1 MYYAALYEL
10 HYNTATLQSHDGGV
24 RVVMPGEGEVSC
36 WTVSQDQNIGRILTA
51 SRDIKSWE
59 LVIQDSALVAGPKV
73 LAVCLGCLQEV
84 SGAVVC
90 EGCQW
95 PLCAPA
101 CQHQPS
107 HRAECGIFRAAGF
120 HPKSGPGGLARNT
133 GLYSCVS
140 IIRVLLLK
148 LNNSQGWALIQN
160 MMDHWQERSRDDKVL
175 AAIKVTT
182 KLVIEHLGMSWVTPS
197 DVEKVY
203 GVLKT
208 NAVDIKDGRGQ
219 ALFPNS
225 VCITSHSC
233 NANLEPAADP
243 TENISFRA
251 KRQILKGEELT
262 IRYCDFLESKHHIRS
277 NILSEWKFLCLC
289 QRCTDKTEFGTY
301 FSSLKCSCG
310 GYFLDQDINHRE
322 MDEEKT
328 WECSSCRRVENLS
341 SQYKK
346 ADEIL
351 RELEDKPIDLIKM
364 RRLQNG
370 GYFHENFYLLIKLR
384 ISFIE
389 QNKNT
394 NDRYGDL

>member
-1 MYYAALYEL
+1 M
-10 HYNTATLQSHDGGV
+10 Q
-24 RVVMPGEGEVSC
+24 MPGDDPSAVPPTC
-36 WTVSQDQNIGRILTA
+36 WKVSQDETIGRILTS
-51 SRDIKSWE
+51 SRDIQSWE
-59 LVIQDSALVAGPKV
+59 LVIQDTALVAGPKV
-73 LAVCLGCLQEV
+73 RPVCLGCLTEV
-84 SGAVVC
+84 SGSVLC
-90 EGCQW
+90 ERCQW
-95 PLCAPA
+95 PVCGAA
-101 CQHQPS
+101 CQQQPS
-107 HRAECGIFRAAGF
+107 HRAECSLFTAAGF
-120 HPKSGPGGLARNT
+120 YPKSGPGELARNT

-148 LNNSQGWALIQN
+148 QNNSRGWDLIQN
-160 MMDHWQERSRDDKVL
+160 MMDHWQERSKDHNVL

-182 KLVIEHLGMSWVTPS
+182 TLVISHLGMSWVTPS

-219 ALFPNS
+219 ALFPHS
-225 VCITSHSC
+225 VCIMSHSC

-251 KRQILKGEELT
+251 KRKILEGEELT
-262 IRYCDFLESKHHIRS
+262 IRYCDFLESKYLIRS

-289 QRCTDKTEFGTY
+289 QRCTDKTEFRTY

-310 GYFLDQDINHRE
+310 GYFYDQNTNHRE
-322 MDEEKT
+322 MDEEKN
-328 WECSSCRRVENLS
+328 WECSSCGRVENLS
-341 SQYKK
+341 SQYEK

-351 RELEDKPIDLIKM
+351 KELEDKPIDLVKM
-364 RRLQNG
+364 RKLQNVG
-370 GYFHENFYLLIKLR
+370 NFHENFYLLIKLR

-394 NDRYGDL
+394 NDRYRGNT